1 VIRDR
6 RNIVI
11 LLFFLLGGG
20 LLAMNSA
27 SVAVAEY
34 RYGGRAYFLIAQF
47 LRIAVGLGLM
57 IVFSQIDYHRYHR
70 LSKVFLVLSILLLV
84 VLVLPF
90 TKSIAPVIKM
100 VRRWI
105 VWPFTFQPSEFARL
119 ALVVWCAA
127 TIQKKGTDIRDF
139 RSGVLPII
147 TVLSTVIFLI
157 ILEPDLSTAI
167 ICFSIVFVMLF
178 LARAKVQHLLLVCG
192 IFFTAFLIFGWFT
205 GYVEERWNALFHT
218 DQGLLEENWH
228 YSQSLIALGS
238 GGWIGRGIG
247 KGMQKFFFL
256 PEPHTDSVFS
266 VIGEEFGF
274 AGTILTLFVFFSIGY
289 YGYRIMKRSTDL
301 LGFLLVGGIL
311 SIIFI
316 PMILSVFMSAG
327 LLPGAG
333 VSLPFVSYGGS
344 SMVTLLAGFGIL
356 LNVANHSTSRSKRL
370 RRKR

>member
-1 VIRDR
+1 MIRDR

-11 LLFFLLGGG
+11 ALFFLIAGG
-20 LLAMNSA
+20 LLTMNSA
-27 SVAVAEY
+27 SVAVADY
-34 RYGGRAYFLIAQF
+34 RYGGKTYFLVAQVV
-47 LRIAVGLGLM
+47 RIALGIGLM
-57 IVFSQIDYHRYHR
+57 IAFSQVDYHRYHR
-70 LSKVFLVLSILLLV
+70 ISKVLLILSILLLLI
-84 VLVLPF
+84 LVLPF
-90 TKSIAPVIKM
+90 TTSIAPVIKK

-105 VWPFTFQPSEFARL
+105 IWPFTFQPSEFARL

-127 TIQKKGTDIRDF
+127 TIQKKGAEIQEF
-139 RSGVLPII
+139 RSGILPII
-147 TVLSTVIFLI
+147 TVLSAVIFLI

-178 LARAKVQHLLLVCG
+178 LGQAKIQHLLLVCG
-192 IFFTAFLIFGWFT
+192 IFFTAFMIFGWYT

-218 DQGLLEENWH
+218 DRGLLEENWH

-274 AGTILTLFVFFSIGY
+274 AGTILTLLVFFSLGY
-289 YGYRIMKRSTDL
+289 YGYRIMTKCTDL

-316 PMILSVFMSAG
+316 PMILSVSMSAG

-356 LNVANHSTSRSKRL
+356 LNVANHNTNRSRRL
-370 RRKR
+370 RRGR